1 MSSVCCVHSVVPG
14 MLGSSHF
21 VRAEVMA
28 SSDARAAEASDRAMM
43 PAPDLIEHDRQVE
56 KGIGA
61 SPGGPF

>member
-1 MSSVCCVHSVVPG
+1 
-14 MLGSSHF
+14 MLWSSHF
-21 VRAEVMA
+21 GRAEIMALSEVRAAV
-28 SSDARAAEASDRAMM
+28 ASDRAMM

>member
-28 SSDARAAEASDRAMM
+28 LSDVCAAEASDRATM
-43 PAPDLIEHDRQVE
+43 PAPRLH
-56 KGIGA
+56 
-61 SPGGPF
+61 